1 MNTGEVKTEG
11 TMFKHFNGGISFI
24 QKLQTFTETLVKR
37 PKLFLKT
44 NNVCVNQYKAENQRL
59 QTEDNQKRKIKPL
72 WLLDLKKYE
81 QKKRQHHRACPI
93 PTPSSYRFEI

>member
-11 TMFKHFNGGISFI
+11 TVFKHFNGGISFI

-44 NNVCVNQYKAENQRL
+44 NNLCVNIKQRINGL
-59 QTEDNQKRKIKPL
+59 RRKPNRKIKPL
-72 WLLDLKKYE
+72 
-81 QKKRQHHRACPI
+81 
-93 PTPSSYRFEI
+93 